1 MTSKVATDR
10 FAKFFELKAIED
22 KLMKRMGNLIHLSQ
36 VFIEANSR
44 NDELILL
51 QIRHIKRKL
60 ELIKLKCSSFS
71 LKSSQE
77 SSPKSVQTRR
87 LPVPLPGQQH
97 ASTPGS
103 APKPLIQ
110 SNFKTTKNFVIFARR

>member
-1 MTSKVATDR
+1 MTTDR

-22 KLMKRMGNLIHLSQ
+22 KLMKRMGNLVHLSQ

-60 ELIKLKCSSFS
+60 ELIRLKCSSFS

-77 SSPKSVQTRR
+77 SSPKQVQTRR
-87 LPVPLPGQQH
+87 LPTPPGPKPV
-97 ASTPGS
+97 STPGS

-110 SNFKTTKNFVIFARR
+110 SSFKTTKNFVIFARR